1 MGGRFCNRR
10 AAVHCVGRQ
19 WLLIPGLILEAIPGM
34 GVLPFFLL
42 LVGAIAV
49 LGTPRPKLEQQML

>member
-1 MGGRFCNRR
+1 
-10 AAVHCVGRQ
+10 
-19 WLLIPGLILEAIPGM
+19 M